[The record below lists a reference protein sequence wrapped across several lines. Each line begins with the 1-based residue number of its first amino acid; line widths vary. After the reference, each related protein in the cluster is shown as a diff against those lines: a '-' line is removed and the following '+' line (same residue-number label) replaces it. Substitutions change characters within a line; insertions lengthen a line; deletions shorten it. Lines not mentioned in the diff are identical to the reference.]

1 MTRLNKYL
9 AECGLCSRREAD
21 KLIDQ
26 GRVYVNGQRA
36 VSGMKVCDRD
46 IVEVNH
52 QRLQSAAASKVVLAY
67 NKPVGITC
75 TEKDRY
81 AEKTIVE
88 AVNYPVRLTYAGRLD
103 KASDG
108 LIILTNDGELI
119 QRMMKGANGHEK
131 EYLVKVDRE
140 LTEEFLTKMA
150 QGVYLKELDVTTRP
164 CTLKRIGK
172 YTFQITLTQ
181 GLNRQIRR
189 MCGSFGYNVKSLTR
203 IRVMNIELNGLKS
216 GVYREIKGQERETLY
231 RLCGISDSQ

>member
-9 AECGLCSRREAD
+9 AACGLCSRREAD